1 MQLKNT
7 SPHRPKGMIID
18 IAEEDAKAI
27 MKTGEFIESVKENL
41 IIEKKEEL
49 PNESWLEKDID
60 KWVEKNANHI
70 KYYPTKHTKK
80 YILNLLR
87 QENLI

>member
-60 KWVEKNANHI
+60 KWVEKRNMLMDSFILLFWDH
-70 KYYPTKHTKK
+70 YYF
-80 YILNLLR
+80 
-87 QENLI
+87 